1 MLHTAVHSSTPLAFK
16 RYHGLLNGAN
26 QSPADGL
33 LAWER
38 VLRVHAQADE
48 TALPVFAKTD
58 RGNSLDDDE
67 LTDLAAQFA
76 ELKQSIVTRLQVSDA
91 GAKSAGLLPSV
102 AEEAPR
108 ATHNWWAESEAPPET
123 AEAGMMARYAELHD
137 SLRGCR
143 GSGGAATAATATA
156 GAAAAE
162 ARAPPGSFARQAAAA
177 SPGTGYHHCIAVPPS
192 EATAAAASG
201 TDSTTLVG
209 SHGGDAPGWARTKS
223 IDVDAALWGPGA
235 ESPSKRYEQMLG
247 ELAEMRG
254 DAKRLE
260 EEMEDLLSKAAIVDA
275 AEEPAAPE
283 PPPFVWRRS
292 FGEMMEEAP
301 AAAPAAAEE
310 PPAPPPFVWRRSF
323 GEMMEAVAPPTA
335 APLPVGPP
343 TDEELEW
350 LDAQMSKAYEA
361 GKAYAAAAP
370 SPAAE
375 YYEPI
380 PAGFEPLGAAQV
392 QSALRSARK
401 TYGAKQSAIRN
412 AQSAVRRIGSGAEIR
427 AAPPAAAPPAA
438 APAPAPPRPTLS
450 RGQSSWIDPSSGEL
464 LTRL

>member
-1 MLHTAVHSSTPLAFK
+1 MGRVGGRRARRRAHDGALRRAARLAP
-16 RYHGLLNGAN
+16 RLPRLRRRGDGGDGDGGRGGGGGAR
-26 QSPADGL
+26 A
-33 LAWER
+33 
-38 VLRVHAQADE
+38 
-48 TALPVFAKTD
+48 
-58 RGNSLDDDE
+58 
-67 LTDLAAQFA
+67 
-76 ELKQSIVTRLQVSDA
+76 
-91 GAKSAGLLPSV
+91 AGLV
-102 AEEAPR
+102 CA
-108 ATHNWWAESEAPPET
+108 
-123 AEAGMMARYAELHD
+123 AG
-137 SLRGCR
+137 
-143 GSGGAATAATATA
+143 GG
-156 GAAAAE
+156 
-162 ARAPPGSFARQAAAA
+162 A

-223 IDVDAALWGPGA
+223 IDVNVALWGPGA
-235 ESPSKRYEQMLG
+235 ESPRKRYEQMLD

-292 FGEMMEEAP
+292 FGEMMEEEAP
-301 AAAPAAAEE
+301 AAVPAAAEE

-343 TDEELEW
+343 TDEELAW
-350 LDAQMSKAYEA
+350 LDAQMAKAYEA

-427 AAPPAAAPPAA
+427 AAPPAAAAGARRRRGRRCRAA
-438 APAPAPPRPTLS
+438 SRVGLIELGVRARDRGAPC
-450 RGQSSWIDPSSGEL
+450 GEIQ
-464 LTRL
+464 

>member
-26 QSPADGL
+26 QTPADGL

-67 LTDLAAQFA
+67 LDSLAAQFA

-91 GAKSAGLLPSV
+91 GAMKSGLLPSV

-123 AEAGMMARYAELHD
+123 SDAGIMARYAELHD
-137 SLRGCR
+137 SLCGCR
-143 GSGGAATAATATA
+143 GSGGAVPTATATA

-209 SHGGDAPGWARTKS
+209 SHGGDPPGWARTKS
-223 IDVDAALWGPGA
+223 IDGNAALWGPGA
-235 ESPSKRYEQMLG
+235 ESPSKRYEQMLD

-292 FGEMMEEAP
+292 FGEMMEEGRRRRRRRRGARRRR
-301 AAAPAAAEE
+301 
-310 PPAPPPFVWRRSF
+310 RRSS
-323 GEMMEAVAPPTA
+323 G
-335 APLPVGPP
+335 
-343 TDEELEW
+343 
-350 LDAQMSKAYEA
+350 
-361 GKAYAAAAP
+361 
-370 SPAAE
+370 
-375 YYEPI
+375 
-380 PAGFEPLGAAQV
+380 GA
-392 QSALRSARK
+392 RSAR
-401 TYGAKQSAIRN
+401 
-412 AQSAVRRIGSGAEIR
+412 
-427 AAPPAAAPPAA
+427 
-438 APAPAPPRPTLS
+438 
-450 RGQSSWIDPSSGEL
+450 
-464 LTRL
+464 

>member
-1 MLHTAVHSSTPLAFK
+1 M
-16 RYHGLLNGAN
+16 
-26 QSPADGL
+26 
-33 LAWER
+33 
-38 VLRVHAQADE
+38 
-48 TALPVFAKTD
+48 
-58 RGNSLDDDE
+58 
-67 LTDLAAQFA
+67 
-76 ELKQSIVTRLQVSDA
+76 
-91 GAKSAGLLPSV
+91 
-102 AEEAPR
+102 
-108 ATHNWWAESEAPPET
+108 
-123 AEAGMMARYAELHD
+123 
-137 SLRGCR
+137 
-143 GSGGAATAATATA
+143 
-156 GAAAAE
+156 
-162 ARAPPGSFARQAAAA
+162 
-177 SPGTGYHHCIAVPPS
+177 
-192 EATAAAASG
+192 
-201 TDSTTLVG
+201 
-209 SHGGDAPGWARTKS
+209 
-223 IDVDAALWGPGA
+223 
-235 ESPSKRYEQMLG
+235 
-247 ELAEMRG
+247 
-254 DAKRLE
+254 E
-260 EEMEDLLSKAAIVDA
+260 EE
-275 AEEPAAPE
+275 EE
-283 PPPFVWRRS
+283 V
-292 FGEMMEEAP
+292 P

-350 LDAQMSKAYEA
+350 LDSQMAKAYEA

-427 AAPPAAAPPAA
+427 AAPPAAAPAA

-450 RGQSSWIDPSSGEL
+450 RGQSSWIDPNSGEL

>member
-1 MLHTAVHSSTPLAFK
+1 M
-16 RYHGLLNGAN
+16 
-26 QSPADGL
+26 
-33 LAWER
+33 
-38 VLRVHAQADE
+38 
-48 TALPVFAKTD
+48 
-58 RGNSLDDDE
+58 
-67 LTDLAAQFA
+67 
-76 ELKQSIVTRLQVSDA
+76 
-91 GAKSAGLLPSV
+91 
-102 AEEAPR
+102 
-108 ATHNWWAESEAPPET
+108 
-123 AEAGMMARYAELHD
+123 
-137 SLRGCR
+137 
-143 GSGGAATAATATA
+143 
-156 GAAAAE
+156 
-162 ARAPPGSFARQAAAA
+162 
-177 SPGTGYHHCIAVPPS
+177 PPS

-235 ESPSKRYEQMLG
+235 ESPSKRYEQMLDD
-247 ELAEMRG
+247 LAEMRG

-292 FGEMMEEAP
+292 FGEMMEEEEVP
-301 AAAPAAAEE
+301 AAAAAAAEE

-412 AQSAVRRIGSGAEIR
+412 AQSAVRRIGSGAEIERRRRQRRRRRRRRGRRCR
-427 AAPPAAAPPAA
+427 AA
-438 APAPAPPRPTLS
+438 S
-450 RGQSSWIDPSSGEL
+450 RVGLIR
-464 LTRL
+464 TRASFSRASESRER

>member
-1 MLHTAVHSSTPLAFK
+1 M
-16 RYHGLLNGAN
+16 
-26 QSPADGL
+26 
-33 LAWER
+33 
-38 VLRVHAQADE
+38 
-48 TALPVFAKTD
+48 
-58 RGNSLDDDE
+58 
-67 LTDLAAQFA
+67 
-76 ELKQSIVTRLQVSDA
+76 SDA

-123 AEAGMMARYAELHD
+123 ADAGMMARYAELHD

-235 ESPSKRYEQMLG
+235 ESPSKRYEQMLD

-292 FGEMMEEAP
+292 FGEMMEEAVP
-301 AAAPAAAEE
+301 AVAPAAAEE
-310 PPAPPPFVWRRSF
+310 PPAPRRSS
-323 GEMMEAVAPPTA
+323 G
-335 APLPVGPP
+335 
-343 TDEELEW
+343 
-350 LDAQMSKAYEA
+350 
-361 GKAYAAAAP
+361 
-370 SPAAE
+370 
-375 YYEPI
+375 
-380 PAGFEPLGAAQV
+380 GA
-392 QSALRSARK
+392 RSAR
-401 TYGAKQSAIRN
+401 
-412 AQSAVRRIGSGAEIR
+412 
-427 AAPPAAAPPAA
+427 
-438 APAPAPPRPTLS
+438 
-450 RGQSSWIDPSSGEL
+450 
-464 LTRL
+464 